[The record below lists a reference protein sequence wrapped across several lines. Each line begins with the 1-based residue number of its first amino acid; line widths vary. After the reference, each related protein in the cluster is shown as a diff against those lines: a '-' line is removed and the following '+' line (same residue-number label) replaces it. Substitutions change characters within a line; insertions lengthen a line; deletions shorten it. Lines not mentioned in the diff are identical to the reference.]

1 MKKIFLVLFL
11 GFMLCQALMAQSE
24 LKLLRNGNNDYKNGK
39 FNEAEIK
46 YRKALEK
53 NNKNYKTLY
62 NLGSALY
69 KQNNYK
75 EAVNV
80 LNELSEQQLDDNIRS
95 KVYHNLGNALLKD
108 EKYAESIDAY
118 KKSLRLNSKDMET
131 KYNLSYALSKIQQQ
145 QNNSCD
151 NKQDNKDQK
160 DKQENKQENKQDDKN
175 KDQKDNKDQQQQQQ
189 DQKEQQKQQQQQQKN
204 EISKE
209 DAERILNALEKQEN
223 DVKDKVDKQLVPVKI
238 KNEKD
243 W

>member
-11 GFMLCQALMAQSE
+11 GFMLCQDLMAQSE

-80 LNELSEQQLDDNIRS
+80 LNELSEKQLDDNIRS

-108 EKYAESIDAY
+108 AFDA
-118 KKSLRLNSKDMET
+118 SE
-131 KYNLSYALSKIQQQ
+131 
-145 QNNSCD
+145 
-151 NKQDNKDQK
+151 
-160 DKQENKQENKQDDKN
+160 
-175 KDQKDNKDQQQQQQ
+175 
-189 DQKEQQKQQQQQQKN
+189 
-204 EISKE
+204 
-209 DAERILNALEKQEN
+209 
-223 DVKDKVDKQLVPVKI
+223 
-238 KNEKD
+238 
-243 W
+243 

>member
-1 MKKIFLVLFL
+1 MKNIFLVLFL
-11 GFMLCQALMAQSE
+11 ALLLCPSLMAQSE
-24 LKLLRNGNNDYKNGK
+24 LKMLRKGNSDFKNGK

-53 NNKNYKTLY
+53 NNRNYKTLY

-80 LNELSEQQLDDNIRS
+80 LNDLSEQQLDDKIRS
-95 KVYHNLGNALLKD
+95 KIYYNLGNALLKD

-118 KKSLRLNSKDMET
+118 KKSLRLNSKDMDT

-145 QNNSCD
+145 QQNNSCD
-151 NKQDNKDQK
+151 NKQDNKEQK
-160 DKQENKQENKQDDKN
+160 DKQENKQNDKN
-175 KDQKDNKDQQQQQQ
+175 NDPKDNKDNQQQQ
-189 DQKEQQKQQQQQQKN
+189 QKEQQKEQQNKN

-209 DAERILNALEKQEN
+209 DAERILNALEKQEK